1 MTGLRTGDLVVIG
14 SLLLAVLAA
23 IGLAYEGT
31 TLGGN
36 RMALEGYMAL
46 ALGAAFCLSLGVGL
60 RRLMALLFYSS
71 HEAAS
76 VSARNQSAAVE
87 ENSSLLSLSLQRLRL
102 H

>member
-1 MTGLRTGDLVVIG
+1 MTGLRTGDLVVIV
-14 SLLLAVLAA
+14 SLLLALLAA

-36 RMALEGYMAL
+36 FRMALEGYMAL

-60 RRLMALLFYSS
+60 MALVFYGSN
-71 HEAAS
+71 ELAS
-76 VSARNQSAAVE
+76 VSARNQSAGVE